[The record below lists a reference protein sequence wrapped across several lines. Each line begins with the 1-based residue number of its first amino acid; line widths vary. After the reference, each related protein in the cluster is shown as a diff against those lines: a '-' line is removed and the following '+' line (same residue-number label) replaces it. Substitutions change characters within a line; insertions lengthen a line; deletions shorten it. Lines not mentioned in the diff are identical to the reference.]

1 MAGQFRQPGKFSA
14 KESDSQQEAQSA
26 PPGKRQFLLP
36 GIDRQPISS
45 PHLPETGRYDISQLS
60 GIATPTPGSSQ
71 ARRQETEK
79 ASIPQFRPSSSGI
92 AGAPQFRLPVTDRHS
107 ISQTQFP
114 DVDIPDSAALPFTV
128 ADIPAISP
136 LPPAVPAVPDVPQSH
151 TPAPNRSDFSPIPPA
166 MAEIL
171 ELAKAQS
178 PVLDKATIAALPAAP
193 IERPAAPSSPPPVVG
208 SGVSYRLPLAPQGPV
223 VTPALPFSPVPP
235 VRAPITNPPAIVPVP
250 SIQPPTTGKPHST
263 RLEQSTPFIAVLFN
277 VVIVLL
283 ITWLTL
289 NKVFLPASS
298 PASNLAQT
306 STTPALNSITNNKNI
321 SPLIFGTNMA
331 LFHDNDEPILNSAA
345 TRQLLK
351 DIGVRVIR
359 MPTRPT
365 LKPETEIKAAQA
377 IKEIG
382 AVPLILINGPEFKGG
397 PILQTDQQLLSMFT
411 SVFGKE
417 TVYYEFG
424 NEADLNGVDVAHYVA
439 VWNQVIPQLKQQF
452 PTARFIAPDNYQ
464 FSRRYLKTFLQQA
477 QPRPDGVSWHEYTC
491 SVHWTAAFCLSLLDT
506 WPIHFA
512 QARAAMQEAI
522 GTTLPIWITEWNYVS
537 DQEIINGQPIND
549 GKYNDPT
556 FMTTWT
562 TRAMQTLIAN
572 RIYASMQYFATD
584 PPMPLISNNKIGIE
598 GTIFQQEYKKIMV
611 DGYTPPQMTSI
622 PPATPPPASTP
633 LAFSFE
639 DGTTGGWTSAGGNGI
654 TTPQVSTTHAF
665 VGTHALEVTL
675 SNASENDYP
684 YITIPV
690 NRLPSVP
697 KAGQMISAYVYV
709 ANKDAIVNAKIFV
722 ANQQYHWYFSADLT
736 MTAGQW
742 SRVWY
747 ALPMNFSDQITQ
759 IGIQFYTSRPGVSS
773 DVYIDAINWS

>member
-1 MAGQFRQPGKFSA
+1 VAGQFRQPGKFSA
-14 KESDSQQEAQSA
+14 KESDSQQEAHSA

-45 PHLPETGRYDISQLS
+45 PNLPETGRYDASQLA
-60 GIATPTPGSSQ
+60 GLATPGSLQ
-71 ARRQETEK
+71 TRHQETEK
-79 ASIPQFRPSSSGI
+79 ASIPQFRLSASGNV
-92 AGAPQFRLPVTDRHS
+92 GAPQFRLPVTDRHS
-107 ISQTQFP
+107 ASQTQFP
-114 DVDIPDSAALPFTV
+114 NVDIPDSISLPFTV
-128 ADIPAISP
+128 ADFPAISP
-136 LPPAVPAVPDVPQSH
+136 LPPAAPDVPPSH
-151 TPAPNRSDFSPIPPA
+151 TPAPNRSDISPIPPA

-171 ELAKAQS
+171 ELVKAQS

-193 IERPAAPSSPPPVVG
+193 IEKHAAPSLPPPAASM
-208 SGVSYRLPLAPQGPV
+208 SGVSYPFPSM
-223 VTPALPFSPVPP
+223 PFSPTSTPAPP
-235 VRAPITNPPAIVPVP
+235 VAPTAP
-250 SIQPPTTGKPHST
+250 IQPPMISPPTVAPTPCIQPPAPGKPRST

-277 VVIVLL
+277 VAIVLL

-289 NKVFLPASS
+289 NKVFLPASN
-298 PASNLAQT
+298 PAGNLAQT

-331 LFHDNDEPILNSAA
+331 LFHDNDEPILNSPA

-365 LKPETEIKAAQA
+365 LNPETEIKAAQA

-397 PILQTDQQLLSMFT
+397 PVLQTDQQLLSMFT

-512 QARAAMQEAI
+512 QARAAMREAI

-537 DQEIINGQPIND
+537 DQEIVNGQPIND

-572 RIYASMQYFATD
+572 RVYASMQYFATD
-584 PPMPLISNNKIGIE
+584 PPMPLISNDKIGIE

-611 DGYTPPQMTSI
+611 DGYTPPEMTSI
-622 PPATPPPASTP
+622 PPATPPPANTP

-639 DGTTGGWTSAGGNGI
+639 DGTTEGWTSAGGNGI
-654 TTPQVSTTHAF
+654 TTPQVSTAHAF
-665 VGTHALEVTL
+665 VGTHALEFTL

-736 MTAGQW
+736 MTSGQW

-759 IGIQFYTSRPGVSS
+759 IGIQFYTSKPGVSS